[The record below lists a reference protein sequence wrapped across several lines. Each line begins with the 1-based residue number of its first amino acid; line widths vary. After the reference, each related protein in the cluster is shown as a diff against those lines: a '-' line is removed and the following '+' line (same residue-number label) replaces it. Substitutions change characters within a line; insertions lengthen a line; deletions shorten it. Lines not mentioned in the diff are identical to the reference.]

1 MKGKTALHLAVI
13 ILGTLLLTG
22 GMASAEDVIHIGGI
36 TDQSGATSD
45 VGKDYALGLEEA
57 VTWVNDN
64 GGINGKQIKLHMF
77 DYGYKRDEAVT
88 LYDKLKTREGVIAV
102 LGWGTGDTEALSQT
116 VSKDKIPYVSASY
129 SAHLTDPTKTPYN
142 IFFSPD
148 YSSSARAA
156 VTAWYDEIW
165 MKDDKYKSRRE
176 GGEKP
181 RLMCFYHHAHPY
193 CSAPIKAVKE
203 QAEMLGFE
211 IGQSQDVSLKALDA
225 KTQVLAAKRF
235 KADLIWHGNTTQSV
249 SVVLK
254 DSRTLQLGAYHAI
267 NVWGFDENLPRLAG
281 SAAENAIGVAPSAY
295 YGQDVPGMDDV
306 MKYTEK
312 VNPGVSQDKRLIR
325 TIQAWGAVKVL
336 AEGMRR
342 ADKAGELTGETI
354 LKEGIETM
362 RGYDIGLGA
371 APVSYTPDDH
381 RPTSKV
387 NVFIYR
393 DGKFQ
398 ELSRIDLKARWPE
411 KWNNEWLGY

>member
-1 MKGKTALHLAVI
+1 MKKWICLLGIAMMVSFLWAGAGLAEETI
-13 ILGTLLLTG
+13 P
-22 GMASAEDVIHIGGI
+22 IGGI

-57 VTWVNDN
+57 VTWINDN
-64 GGINGKQIKLHMF
+64 GGINGKKIDLHMF

-88 LYDKLKTREGVIAV
+88 LYDKLKTREKVIAI

-116 VSKDKIPYVSASY
+116 VSKDKMPYVSASY
-129 SAHLTDPTKTPYN
+129 SAHLTDPKKTPYN

-156 VTAWYDEIW
+156 ITAWYDEIW
-165 MKDDKYKSRRE
+165 KKDDKYKARRE
-176 GGEKP
+176 NGEKP

-193 CSAPIKAVKE
+193 CSAPIKAVKD
-203 QAEMLGFE
+203 QATLLGFE

-249 SVVLK
+249 STVLK
-254 DSRTLQLGAYHAI
+254 DARTLKLGAYHAI

-281 SAAENAIGVAPSAY
+281 DAAENAIGIAPCAF
-295 YGQDVPGMDDV
+295 YGEDVPGMDV
-306 MKYTEK
+306 VVKYAKK
-312 VNPGVSQDKRLIR
+312 VHPDLSQDKRLIR
-325 TIQAWGAVKVL
+325 TIQGWASVKLL
-336 AEGMRR
+336 AEAMKR
-342 ADKAGELTGETI
+342 ADKAGNLTGEGI
-354 LKEGIETM
+354 LKEGFETM
-362 RGYDIGLGA
+362 RGYDLGLGA
-371 APVSYTPDDH
+371 TPVSYTPEDH

-387 NVFIYR
+387 NVYMYK

-398 ELSRIDLKARWPE
+398 ELARIDLKERWPK
-411 KWNNEWLGY
+411 KWANEWLGW